1 MIYAKCDINAKA
13 AFVAQLEK
21 EGFEN
26 IKVVSLPCDITAEK
40 DDKTWYFEIKIN
52 NFGEYSINK
61 LKESFK
67 ETENFK
73 LVIATPDESQEGGFN
88 FTQYTLEEYIEKT

>member
-1 MIYAKCDINAKA
+1 MIYAKCDINAQA

-40 DDKTWYFEIKIN
+40 DGKTWHFEIKIN
-52 NFGEYSINK
+52 NLGEYSVNK
-61 LKESFK
+61 MKESFK
-67 ETENFK
+67 ETENFSF
-73 LVIATPDESQEGGFN
+73 VIATPDETQEGGFK
-88 FTQYTLEEYIEKT
+88 FTQRSLEEM